1 MRTELPCVTP
11 QQHLLIQQ
19 TISRLVEATHPEKII
34 CYGLRIKNN
43 MKWSSFPDQVE
54 SESGISLDLLI
65 IILDKDKRKR
75 ENVCD
80 HADTISNDMVRLI
93 TVVHSVDAVN
103 ENLEN
108 GNLFFTTLYQ
118 SGILIY
124 DHNTT
129 PLSEPALKTISET
142 FTMANRRKGDLARL
156 FFETACDA
164 MQKERHEIAVF
175 ALHQAVELTCTAL
188 LRTCLGY
195 KPNTHSINKLFMLL
209 ENTPVRIDS
218 IFPRTAAEDVAVF
231 NILQRGYSDVRYKEE
246 YSVTGDKVTM
256 LIARV
261 RQFQIAA
268 FRLCQNQWN
277 HPTST
282 P

>member
-1 MRTELPCVTP
+1 
-11 QQHLLIQQ
+11 
-19 TISRLVEATHPEKII
+19 
-34 CYGLRIKNN
+34 
-43 MKWSSFPDQVE
+43 
-54 SESGISLDLLI
+54 
-65 IILDKDKRKR
+65 
-75 ENVCD
+75 
-80 HADTISNDMVRLI
+80 
-93 TVVHSVDAVN
+93 
-103 ENLEN
+103 
-108 GNLFFTTLYQ
+108 
-118 SGILIY
+118 
-124 DHNTT
+124 
-129 PLSEPALKTISET
+129 LSEPAPKTISET
-142 FTMANRRKGDLARL
+142 FTKANRRKRDLARL